1 MTGLAL
7 AKQLMSP
14 EKRQVLATKLE
25 QETRQ
30 LQARGPKRYQA
41 QVDGAV
47 AVRRS
52 PVAPLEEVPAPPDLR
67 LHVIRD
73 YDLDAILRYINPA
86 MLYTRHLGFKGKF
99 EAALAAGDS
108 KARELRERV
117 AAVEAVMLARPDISA
132 KAVYRFLPAHSDGDR
147 LRIYASD
154 GRTVLETFHFGRQS
168 VEPYLCLADFT
179 LPADAGR
186 RDYVCCFATTVG
198 PGVRHL
204 AERWKEHGEYLKSHV
219 LQVLALEG
227 AEAFAELLHQK
238 IRQMWGFPDSPDL
251 TMSDL
256 FKAHYRGVR
265 VSFGYPACP
274 RLEDQEK
281 LFRLLDVEQ
290 QIGVHL
296 TDGYMMEPEGSVSAV
311 VFHHPQAKYFS
322 LSPEDLER
330 LEREIDRETEAQR
343 AAVTRPGATT

>member
-7 AKQLMSP
+7 AKQLMDP
-14 EKRQVLATKLE
+14 KGRRVLATKLE

-30 LQARGPKRYQA
+30 LQAMGPKRYQA
-41 QVDGAV
+41 QAEEGA

-52 PVAPLEEVPAPPDLR
+52 SVAALEEVPVPPDLR

-73 YDLDAILRYINPA
+73 YDLDTIFRYINPA
-86 MLYTRHLGFKGKF
+86 MLYTRHLGFKGKV
-99 EAALAAGDS
+99 EEALAAGDP
-108 KARELRERV
+108 KAKELREQV
-117 AAVEAVMLARPDISA
+117 AAVEEVMLARADIAA
-132 KAVYRFLPAHSDGDR
+132 KAVYRFFPTHSAGDR
-147 LRIYASD
+147 LLIYASD

-168 VEPYLCLADFT
+168 ADPRLCLADFT

-186 RDYVCCFATTVG
+186 PDYVCLFVTTIG
-198 PGVRHL
+198 PGVRRL
-204 AERWKEHGEYLKSHV
+204 AEQWKECGEYLKSHI

-238 IRQMWGFPDSPDL
+238 IREMWGFPDPPSI

-256 FKAHYRGVR
+256 FKARYRGVR

-281 LFRLLDVEQ
+281 LFGLLDVEQ
-290 QIGVHL
+290 HIGVHL
-296 TDGYMMEPEGSVSAV
+296 TEGYMMEPEGSVSAV
-311 VFHHPQAKYFS
+311 VFHHPQAKYFH

-330 LEREIDRETEAQR
+330 LERTLDAERNGRQ
-343 AAVTRPGATT
+343 